1 MVDINEYERI
11 VSESHARLFK
21 YCYYR
26 LGKNAELT
34 EETLNDIF
42 HVLYKKWHTLDFD
55 GNLMGWLYHVADL
68 EVKQHLRKYNAYY
81 FHNESLDTAIT
92 EHKIDELAYIDEYFS
107 PDDINEEEYFEEITK
122 SLPEE
127 YKTIFR
133 YRFIEKHTIIE
144 TSAYVGI
151 PYSSLRL
158 RIDKIEK
165 IVRQKVK
172 ALFEN

>member
-1 MVDINEYERI
+1 MVDINEYERV
-11 VSESHARLFK
+11 VSETHGRLFK

-26 LGKNAELT
+26 LCNNAELT
-34 EETLNDIF
+34 EETMNDIF
-42 HVLYKKWHTLDFD
+42 HVLYKKWHTLDRD

-68 EVKQHLRKYNAYY
+68 EIKQHLRKYNLYY
-81 FHNESLDTAIT
+81 SHNESLDDAVA
-92 EHKIDELAYIDEYFS
+92 EHRLADFAYNDEYFS
-107 PDDINEEEYFEEITK
+107 ASDVDEEEYFEEITK

-133 YRFIEKHTIIE
+133 YRFIEKHTLME

-158 RIDKIEK
+158 RLDKIEK
-165 IVRQKVK
+165 IVRLKVK
-172 ALFEN
+172 EIFEK